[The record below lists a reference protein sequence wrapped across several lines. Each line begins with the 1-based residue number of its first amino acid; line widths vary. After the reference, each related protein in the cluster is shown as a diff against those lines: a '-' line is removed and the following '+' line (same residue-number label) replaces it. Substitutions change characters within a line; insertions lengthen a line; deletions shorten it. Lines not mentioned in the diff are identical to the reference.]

1 MTVSKPRF
9 GQTPSQ
15 TVGPFFHF
23 GLPYEGDN
31 NLITGDAQ
39 GERIVVE
46 GRVTDGAGEPVPD
59 IMIEIWQANSA
70 GKYDHPE
77 DNQDKP
83 VDPGFHGFGRCAT
96 DKDGIYRFHTVKPGA
111 VPGPGN
117 TLQAPHLVTFVFG
130 RGMLKQLLTRIYF
143 EDESH
148 NGNDPVLGLVPE
160 ARRSTLIARKT
171 NSSTYKLDIVLQ
183 GAGETVFFDY

>member
-1 MTVSKPRF
+1 LSKQRL

-31 NLITGDAQ
+31 KLVADGAL
-39 GERIVVE
+39 GEKIVVE
-46 GRVTDGAGEPVPD
+46 GKVTDGAGEPVPD
-59 IMIEIWQANSA
+59 VMIEIWQANAA

-77 DNQDKP
+77 DTQDKP
-83 VDPGFHGFGRCAT
+83 VDSGFHGFGRCST
-96 DKDGIYRFHTVKPGA
+96 DKDGVFRFQTVKPGA

-117 TLQAPHLVTFVFG
+117 SLQAPHLVTFVFG

-143 EDESH
+143 EDEAH
-148 NGNDPVLGLVPE
+148 NANDPVLGLVPDT
-160 ARRSTLIARKT
+160 RRATLIARKT
-171 NSSTYKLDIVLQ
+171 NSATYTLDIVLQ
-183 GAGETVFFDY
+183 GDRETVFFDY

>member
-1 MTVSKPRF
+1 MSKTRL

-23 GLPYEGDN
+23 GLPYEGGE
-31 NLITGDAQ
+31 NLITGNAA
-39 GERIVVE
+39 GEKITVE
-46 GRVTDGAGEPVPD
+46 GRVTDGNGDPVPD
-59 IMIEIWQANSA
+59 IMIEIWQANAA

-77 DNQDKP
+77 DEQDKP
-83 VDPGFHGFGRCAT
+83 VDPGFHGFGRCPT
-96 DKDGIYRFHTVKPGA
+96 DKDGIFRFQTVKPGA

-143 EDESH
+143 EDEAH
-148 NGNDPVLGLVPE
+148 NANDPVLSLVPDT
-160 ARRSTLIARKT
+160 RRDTLVARKT
-171 NSSTYKLDIVLQ
+171 AASTYRLDIVLQ
-183 GAGETVFFDY
+183 GEGETVFFEY

>member
-1 MTVSKPRF
+1 VSKMRF

-31 NLITGDAQ
+31 NLIVGAAL
-39 GERIVVE
+39 GEKIVVE

-59 IMIEIWQANSA
+59 VMIEIWQANAA

-77 DNQDKP
+77 DTQAKP
-83 VDPGFHGFGRCAT
+83 VDEGFHGFGRCAT
-96 DKDGIYRFHTVKPGA
+96 DKDGVYRFYTVKPGA

-130 RGMLKQLLTRIYF
+130 RGMLKQLLMRIYF
-143 EDESH
+143 EDEAH
-148 NGNDPVLGLVPE
+148 NANDPVLGLVPDE
-160 ARRSTLIARKT
+160 RRQTLIARKT
-171 NSSTYKLDIVLQ
+171 NSSTYSLNIVLQ
-183 GAGETVFFDY
+183 GEGETVFFDY

>member
-1 MTVSKPRF
+1 VSKKRL

-23 GLPYEGDN
+23 GLPYEGDS
-31 NLITGDAQ
+31 NLIVGDAQ
-39 GERIVVE
+39 GQRIVVE
-46 GRVTDGAGEPVPD
+46 GKVTDGAGEPVPD
-59 IMIEIWQANSA
+59 VMIEIWQANAA

-77 DNQDKP
+77 DTQEKP
-83 VDPGFHGFGRCAT
+83 VDEGFHGFGRCAT
-96 DKDGIYRFHTVKPGA
+96 DNNGIFRFQTVKPGA

-143 EDESH
+143 EDEAH
-148 NGNDPVLGLVPE
+148 NANDPVLALVPDE
-160 ARRSTLIARKT
+160 RRGTLIARKI
-171 NSSTYKLDIVLQ
+171 SPSTYALNIVLQ

>member
-1 MTVSKPRF
+1 VSKQRF

-23 GLPYEGDN
+23 GLPYENDS
-31 NLITGDAQ
+31 NLIVGDAQ

-46 GRVTDGAGEPVPD
+46 GRVTDGQGEPVPD
-59 IMIEIWQANSA
+59 VMIEIWQANAA

-77 DNQDKP
+77 DMQDKP
-83 VDPGFHGFGRCAT
+83 VDPGFHGFGRCASG
-96 DKDGIYRFHTVKPGA
+96 KDGMFRFHTVKPGA

-117 TLQAPHLVTFVFG
+117 SLQAPHLVTFVFG

-143 EDESH
+143 EDEAH
-148 NGNDPVLGLVPE
+148 NANDTVLGLVPAE
-160 ARRSTLIARKT
+160 RRGTLIARKT
-171 NSSTYKLDIVLQ
+171 NSSAYRLDIVLQ
-183 GAGETVFFDY
+183 GEGETVFFDY

>member
-1 MTVSKPRF
+1 MSKQRL

-23 GLPYEGDN
+23 GLPYENDS
-31 NLITGDAQ
+31 NLIVGDAVGQ
-39 GERIVVE
+39 HIVIE
-46 GRVTDGAGEPVPD
+46 GQVTDGQGEPVPD
-59 IMIEIWQANSA
+59 VMIEIWQANAA

-77 DNQDKP
+77 DTQDKP
-83 VDPGFHGFGRCAT
+83 VDPGFHGFGRCST
-96 DKDGIYRFHTVKPGA
+96 DKTGIYRFHTVKPGS

-117 TLQAPHLVTFVFG
+117 SLQAPHIATFVFG

-143 EDESH
+143 EDEPH
-148 NGNDPVLGLVPE
+148 NANDPVLGLIPD

-171 NSSTYKLDIVLQ
+171 GESTYRLDIVLQ
-183 GAGETVFFDY
+183 GEGETVFFEY

>member
-1 MTVSKPRF
+1 MSKPRL

-23 GLPYEGDN
+23 GLPYEGDS
-31 NLITGDAQ
+31 NLIVGDAQ
-39 GERIVVE
+39 GKRIIVE
-46 GRVTDGAGEPVPD
+46 GKVTDGAGEPVPD
-59 IMIEIWQANSA
+59 VMIEIWQANAA

-77 DNQDKP
+77 DVQDKP
-83 VDPGFHGFGRCAT
+83 VDKGFHGFGRCST
-96 DKDGIYRFHTVKPGA
+96 DKDGNYRFQTVKPGA

-148 NGNDPVLGLVPE
+148 NANDPVLGLVPE
-160 ARRSTLIARKT
+160 ARRATLIARAT
-171 NSSTYKLDIVLQ
+171 NPSAYKLDIVLQ
-183 GAGETVFFDY
+183 GDRETVFFEY